1 MTYPITM
8 TPILVV
14 LAAVVTMGQAPAMDA
29 TEELAQIQQRLM
41 QAWVDRDRAY
51 VDRTLAPDW
60 TTTDTTGHVLTKAQV
75 MQEAF
80 GSLERRIESGTIDE
94 VKIRL
99 FGDTA
104 VVTGHTV
111 AVGSYKGTR
120 ASVNLR
126 FTDVF
131 VRRDGRWQAV
141 VSQGTLIAP

>member
-1 MTYPITM
+1 MIS
-8 TPILVV
+8 IV
-14 LAAVVTMGQAPAMDA
+14 LALGVALAGQAPDA
-29 TEELAQIQQRLM
+29 VQELAQIQQRLM
-41 QAWVDRDRAY
+41 RAWVDRDRAY
-51 VDRTLAPDW
+51 VDHVLAADW

-75 MQEAF
+75 MREAF

-94 VKIRL
+94 VKVRL

-120 ASVNLR
+120 ATVTLR

-131 VRRDGRWQAV
+131 VRRNGRWQAV
-141 VSQGTLIAP
+141 ASQGTLIAP